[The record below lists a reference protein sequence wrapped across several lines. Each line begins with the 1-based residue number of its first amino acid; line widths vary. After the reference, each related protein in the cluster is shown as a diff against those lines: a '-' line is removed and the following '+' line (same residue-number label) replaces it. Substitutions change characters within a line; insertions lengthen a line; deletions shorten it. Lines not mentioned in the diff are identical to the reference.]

1 MPYLKVIL
9 EKGPAS
15 FTLTNAAITAGLS
28 RAGLVQG

>member
-1 MPYLKVIL
+1 MPCLRVIL
-9 EKGPAS
+9 EKAPAS